1 MINKQM
7 TFLILALL
15 FALISFPIIHK
26 CKEGFTSLTPGQ
38 FPVSVSEPILFGDYP
53 TKDNMGISMNTYE
66 DNYPAYPVFGASY
79 GQYTNNVR
87 YWATPDNGQCAP
99 AQLCNG
105 LYNEKQNLNIEK
117 TPNPI
122 PFSSPE
128 VRVNFYGSHP
138 QTCPTQAL

>member
-15 FALISFPIIHK
+15 FALISIPIIHK
-26 CKEGFTSLTPGQ
+26 CKEGFVSLTPGN

-66 DNYPAYPVFGASY
+66 DNYPAYPVFGSSY
-79 GQYTNNVR
+79 GQFTNNVR

-99 AQLCNG
+99 AELCNS
-105 LYNEKQNLNIEK
+105 LYNEKNVNIEK
-117 TPNPI
+117 TPNPVS
-122 PFSSPE
+122 FSSPQ

-138 QTCPTQAL
+138 LVCPTQAL

>member
-15 FALISFPIIHK
+15 FALISIPIIYK
-26 CKEGFTSLTPGQ
+26 CKEGFVSLTPGN

-66 DNYPAYPVFGASY
+66 DNYPAYPVFGSSY
-79 GQYTNNVR
+79 GQFTNNVR

-99 AQLCNG
+99 AELCNS
-105 LYNEKQNLNIEK
+105 LYNEKNVNIEK
-117 TPNPI
+117 TPNPVS
-122 PFSSPE
+122 FSSPQ

-138 QTCPTQAL
+138 LVCPTQAL

>member
-1 MINKQM
+1 
-7 TFLILALL
+7 
-15 FALISFPIIHK
+15 
-26 CKEGFTSLTPGQ
+26 
-38 FPVSVSEPILFGDYP
+38 
-53 TKDNMGISMNTYE
+53 MNTYE

-99 AQLCNG
+99 AEFCNG

-122 PFSSPE
+122 PFSSPQ

>member
-7 TFLILALL
+7 AFLILALL

-26 CKEGFTSLTPGQ
+26 CKEGFASLTPGK

-53 TKDNMGISMNTYE
+53 TKENMGISMNSYE
-66 DNYPAYPVFGASY
+66 DNYPYYPVFGASY

-87 YWATPDNGQCAP
+87 YWSTPDNGQCAP
-99 AQLCNG
+99 AELCNG
-105 LYNEKQNLNIEK
+105 LYNEKDVKTVK
-117 TPNPI
+117 TPNPV
-122 PFSSPE
+122 PFSSPK

-138 QTCPTQAL
+138 QECPTQVQ

>member
-66 DNYPAYPVFGASY
+66 DN
-79 GQYTNNVR
+79 
-87 YWATPDNGQCAP
+87 
-99 AQLCNG
+99 
-105 LYNEKQNLNIEK
+105 
-117 TPNPI
+117 
-122 PFSSPE
+122 
-128 VRVNFYGSHP
+128 
-138 QTCPTQAL
+138 

>member
-26 CKEGFTSLTPGQ
+26 CKEGFASLTPGK

-53 TKDNMGISMNTYE
+53 TKENMGLSMNTYE
-66 DNYPAYPVFGASY
+66 DNYPSYPVFGFSY

-87 YWATPDNGQCAP
+87 YWSTPDNGQCAP
-99 AQLCNG
+99 AELCNG
-105 LYNEKQNLNIEK
+105 LYNEKDVKTAK
-117 TPNPI
+117 TPNPV
-122 PFSSPE
+122 PFSSPQ

-138 QTCPTQAL
+138 QECPTQVE

>member
-15 FALISFPIIHK
+15 FTLISFPIIHK
-26 CKEGFTSLTPGQ
+26 CKEGFVSLTPGK

-53 TKDNMGISMNTYE
+53 TKDNMGLSMNNYE
-66 DNYPAYPVFGASY
+66 DNYPAYPVFGFSY
-79 GQYTNNVR
+79 GQFTNNVR

-99 AQLCNG
+99 AELCNG
-105 LYNEKQNLNIEK
+105 LYNEKNVNIEK

-138 QTCPTQAL
+138 LVCPTQAL